1 MGVKS
6 LPCRGHLIGP
16 QLLLCQLLAWVYET
30 KPCCLIHKVTDWH
43 FRTMA
48 VSLFRAESTSGL
60 PIPLTR
66 VAFLDNRMLEV
77 NCSTLS
83 RLGKAVS

>member
-6 LPCRGHLIGP
+6 LPRRGHLIGP

-66 VAFLDNRMLEV
+66 VDHLNVRLIEV
-77 NCSTLS
+77 NCIVLS